1 MPGHRFYNPN
11 LSSGK
16 FSKEESHHA
25 VDVLRLRSGDSAAI
39 FDGKGT
45 EARVRLT
52 QVSAEEVSYE
62 TLSTART
69 PPPSCRIRF
78 GQALIKPVG
87 MDLLI
92 QKLTELGVSEIWPI
106 ASERS
111 VSKPSGEKRISH
123 RWESIALSACKQS
136 GQNWLPKIYEAGPLD
151 NFLSAPNPAPFWQDH
166 RLTPTRSQ
174 TSARSF
180 GDSSTSRKNPGLRS
194 SHRPGR
200 RFHPCGNW
208 SCPLGRISTRLSR
221 TPRPPI
227 RNGLPLSRLRPSLRV
242 QSPPLK
248 AQLVCTDFDGT
259 LAGENPDEPLAPEF
273 FRWLSSSRKIGEISW
288 VVATGRSW
296 ESLREAL
303 VFHKAPVMPDW
314 IVTVEREIHQ
324 VKEGQAHSLE
334 AWNKCCTETH
344 QALFGRH
351 GALLERIE
359 REIGSTDEVTV
370 IPDAGAIGL
379 VAGSQKASTEPT
391 LW

>member
-16 FSKEESHHA
+16 FSQEESHHA

-136 GQNWLPKIYEAGPLD
+136 GQNWLPKIHEVGPLD
-151 NFLSAPNPAPFWQDH
+151 NFLSAPNPAPPSGRIIGSLQPEAKPLPALLATARQAGKPPALDLLIGPEGDF
-166 RLTPTRSQ
+166 TPAEIGR
-174 TSARSF
+174 ARSAGF
-180 GDSSTSRKNPGLRS
+180 QPASLGPLVLRS
-194 SHRPGR
+194 ETASLFLASVLHYE
-200 RFHPCGNW
+200 FN
-208 SCPLGRISTRLSR
+208 
-221 TPRPPI
+221 
-227 RNGLPLSRLRPSLRV
+227 LP
-242 QSPPLK
+242 
-248 AQLVCTDFDGT
+248 
-259 LAGENPDEPLAPEF
+259 
-273 FRWLSSSRKIGEISW
+273 
-288 VVATGRSW
+288 
-296 ESLREAL
+296 
-303 VFHKAPVMPDW
+303 H
-314 IVTVEREIHQ
+314 
-324 VKEGQAHSLE
+324 
-334 AWNKCCTETH
+334 
-344 QALFGRH
+344 
-351 GALLERIE
+351 
-359 REIGSTDEVTV
+359 
-370 IPDAGAIGL
+370 
-379 VAGSQKASTEPT
+379 
-391 LW
+391 

>member
-16 FSKEESHHA
+16 FSPEESHHA

-136 GQNWLPKIYEAGPLD
+136 GQNWLPKIHEVGPLD
-151 NFLSAPNPAPFWQDH
+151 NFLSSPNPAPPAGRIIGSLQPEAKPLPALLAAVRQAGNPPALDLLIGPEGDF
-166 RLTPTRSQ
+166 TPAEIGR
-174 TSARSF
+174 ARSAGF
-180 GDSSTSRKNPGLRS
+180 QPASLGPLVLRS
-194 SHRPGR
+194 ETASLFLASVLHYE
-200 RFHPCGNW
+200 FN
-208 SCPLGRISTRLSR
+208 
-221 TPRPPI
+221 
-227 RNGLPLSRLRPSLRV
+227 LP
-242 QSPPLK
+242 
-248 AQLVCTDFDGT
+248 
-259 LAGENPDEPLAPEF
+259 
-273 FRWLSSSRKIGEISW
+273 
-288 VVATGRSW
+288 
-296 ESLREAL
+296 
-303 VFHKAPVMPDW
+303 H
-314 IVTVEREIHQ
+314 
-324 VKEGQAHSLE
+324 
-334 AWNKCCTETH
+334 
-344 QALFGRH
+344 
-351 GALLERIE
+351 
-359 REIGSTDEVTV
+359 
-370 IPDAGAIGL
+370 
-379 VAGSQKASTEPT
+379 
-391 LW
+391 

>member
-16 FSKEESHHA
+16 LSPEESHHA
-25 VDVLRLRSGDSAAI
+25 ADVLRLRSGDSAAI

-69 PPPSCRIRF
+69 PPPICRIRF

-151 NFLSAPNPAPFWQDH
+151 TFLSSPNPAPLVGRIIGSLQPEAKPLPELLVAVRQGAKPPALDLLIGPEGDF
-166 RLTPTRSQ
+166 TPAEIGR
-174 TSARSF
+174 ARSAGF
-180 GDSSTSRKNPGLRS
+180 QPASLGPLVLRS
-194 SHRPGR
+194 ETASLFIASVLHYE
-200 RFHPCGNW
+200 FN
-208 SCPLGRISTRLSR
+208 
-221 TPRPPI
+221 
-227 RNGLPLSRLRPSLRV
+227 LP
-242 QSPPLK
+242 
-248 AQLVCTDFDGT
+248 
-259 LAGENPDEPLAPEF
+259 
-273 FRWLSSSRKIGEISW
+273 
-288 VVATGRSW
+288 
-296 ESLREAL
+296 
-303 VFHKAPVMPDW
+303 H
-314 IVTVEREIHQ
+314 
-324 VKEGQAHSLE
+324 
-334 AWNKCCTETH
+334 
-344 QALFGRH
+344 
-351 GALLERIE
+351 
-359 REIGSTDEVTV
+359 
-370 IPDAGAIGL
+370 
-379 VAGSQKASTEPT
+379 
-391 LW
+391 

>member
-16 FSKEESHHA
+16 FSPEESHHA

-136 GQNWLPKIYEAGPLD
+136 GQNWLPKIHEVGPLD
-151 NFLSAPNPAPFWQDH
+151 NFLSAPNPAPPAGRIIGSLQPEAKPLPAL
-166 RLTPTRSQ
+166 LTTVRQAGKPPALDLLIGPEGDFTPAEIGR
-174 TSARSF
+174 ARSAGF
-180 GDSSTSRKNPGLRS
+180 QPASLGPLVLRS
-194 SHRPGR
+194 ETASLFLASILHYE
-200 RFHPCGNW
+200 FN
-208 SCPLGRISTRLSR
+208 
-221 TPRPPI
+221 
-227 RNGLPLSRLRPSLRV
+227 LP
-242 QSPPLK
+242 
-248 AQLVCTDFDGT
+248 
-259 LAGENPDEPLAPEF
+259 
-273 FRWLSSSRKIGEISW
+273 
-288 VVATGRSW
+288 
-296 ESLREAL
+296 
-303 VFHKAPVMPDW
+303 H
-314 IVTVEREIHQ
+314 
-324 VKEGQAHSLE
+324 
-334 AWNKCCTETH
+334 
-344 QALFGRH
+344 
-351 GALLERIE
+351 
-359 REIGSTDEVTV
+359 
-370 IPDAGAIGL
+370 
-379 VAGSQKASTEPT
+379 
-391 LW
+391 